1 MAAHAQQGTYLAT
14 ALTGFTTYVA
24 GRVVQGGIGLVV
36 ALAGLA
42 LVIVSAAGFRK
53 IRDLG

>member
-1 MAAHAQQGTYLAT
+1 MAANTQQGTYLAT
-14 ALTGFTTYVA
+14 ALTGFTAYVA

-42 LVIVSAAGFRK
+42 LVIVSVAGFRK